1 MSSMQYTKQAID
13 FSEQLE
19 QLKQRGLIIDDED
32 TAILYLH
39 SISYFRLTNYLVPM
53 ETNSFTH
60 TFRPQS
66 HLHTAIAL
74 YNFDRKLRSL
84 IFASIQDIEVALRTR
99 IIHYFSLVH
108 GPFWF
113 MENNLFRDQSIQQTC
128 INNIATE
135 VNRSKEDFI
144 TEYYSRYSSPEFPP
158 AWKTLEVVSFG
169 TLSKLFCNFKD
180 VEVKKCVARD
190 FNLPQYVYLESWI
203 KCAVVLRNACA
214 HHARIW
220 NKRYP
225 TMPTMP
231 QRLPKSWI
239 TTNSFRPNKLYHQLC
254 YLAYMEQSITPNSNF
269 KSILVELLRDNPN
282 VSTRS
287 MGFPNDWDNQP
298 LWTK

>member
-128 INNIATE
+128 INNIAAE

-180 VEVKKCVARD
+180 VEVKKRVA
-190 FNLPQYVYLESWI
+190 
-203 KCAVVLRNACA
+203 
-214 HHARIW
+214 
-220 NKRYP
+220 
-225 TMPTMP
+225 
-231 QRLPKSWI
+231 
-239 TTNSFRPNKLYHQLC
+239 
-254 YLAYMEQSITPNSNF
+254 
-269 KSILVELLRDNPN
+269 
-282 VSTRS
+282 
-287 MGFPNDWDNQP
+287 
-298 LWTK
+298 